1 MFRTDNQ
8 VEMVAGLKLLY
19 ADQGA
24 EFASGYTGQLVE
36 DMLNLLPKRKQKEF
50 IKQVQTF
57 NDRKIVTVKNLL
69 SGADVEIRRGDLGS
83 CIDPS
88 TERYWSM

>member
-8 VEMVAGLKLLY
+8 VEMVAGLKLLN
-19 ADQGA
+19 ADQGSV
-24 EFASGYTGQLVE
+24 FASRYTGQLVE

-50 IKQVQTF
+50 LKQVQTF
-57 NDRKIVTVKNLL
+57 NDRQFVTVKNLL

-88 TERYWSM
+88 MERYHSM

>member
-8 VEMVAGLKLLY
+8 VEMVSALKLLY

-24 EFASGYTGQLVE
+24 EFASSYTGQMVE

-50 IKQVQTF
+50 LKQVQTF

-69 SGADVEIRRGDLGS
+69 SGMDVEIRRGDRGS

-88 TERYWSM
+88 MERYHSM